1 MYFVVPSLNG
11 TKVRTVSKRLLK
23 YTKPTFPKPSN
34 VPISLQRT
42 NERDDMKCNPNPNPN
57 ANADHKSHT
66 LSISLSLSFSLSLSE
81 KQKPTDIHSLFTF
94 VRSFFLS
101 LFPLYGTNEWIRI
114 QIQSEKYDK
123 IVKNIIFQF
132 KVTLLHPPNH
142 YQLKYTH

>member
-1 MYFVVPSLNG
+1 
-11 TKVRTVSKRLLK
+11 
-23 YTKPTFPKPSN
+23 
-34 VPISLQRT
+34 
-42 NERDDMKCNPNPNPN
+42 MKCNPNPN

-66 LSISLSLSFSLSLSE
+66 LSISLSLSLCLTLSE

-94 VRSFFLS
+94 DRSFFLS

-132 KVTLLHPPNH
+132 KVSLLHLPNH
-142 YQLKYTH
+142 YQLKNTH